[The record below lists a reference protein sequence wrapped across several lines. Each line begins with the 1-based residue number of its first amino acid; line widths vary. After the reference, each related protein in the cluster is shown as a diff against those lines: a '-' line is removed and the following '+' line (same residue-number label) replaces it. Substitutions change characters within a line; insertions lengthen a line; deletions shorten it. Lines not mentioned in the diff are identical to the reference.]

1 MSKRP
6 QVNKNLDTTS
16 ANIEYE
22 AHYKI
27 VIDEKSREVLWQSG
41 HAVGSQGNT
50 ERELQ
55 MFVLLITL
63 RKESARDHTFSS
75 VTLVTMALNEME
87 I

>member
-1 MSKRP
+1 MIVDVQDIVEQKWCLKGL
-6 QVNKNLDTTS
+6 KNLDTTS

-22 AHYKI
+22 AYYKI

-41 HAVGSQGNT
+41 HAVGSLRNT

-63 RKESARDHTFSS
+63 RK
-75 VTLVTMALNEME
+75 
-87 I
+87 